1 MKTNTSTT
9 TYNTITILIYMIIDE
24 VREVEME
31 EHIEDD
37 NDEEEEDLSNIPL
50 FESCDEIEET
60 SSIFQ
65 SSVTFLESD
74 SAPQAATSL
83 LLDSDM
89 RQEDLQEED
98 IRDYFQNGCG
108 CLEECHKKFSES
120 YVRTLRSDMLQM
132 TRSEY
137 DLVIMAQL
145 KATTSMGGLTSGNR
159 KRSHDRERDTFFYQ
173 HEGVKVMLLS

>member
-1 MKTNTSTT
+1 
-9 TYNTITILIYMIIDE
+9 MIIDE

-65 SSVTFLESD
+65 SSVTFSESD

-89 RQEDLQEED
+89 RQEDLQEEED

-108 CLEECHKKFSES
+108 CLEVS
-120 YVRTLRSDMLQM
+120 
-132 TRSEY
+132 
-137 DLVIMAQL
+137 
-145 KATTSMGGLTSGNR
+145 
-159 KRSHDRERDTFFYQ
+159 
-173 HEGVKVMLLS
+173 

>member
-1 MKTNTSTT
+1 
-9 TYNTITILIYMIIDE
+9 MIIDE
-24 VREVEME
+24 VRQVEME

-65 SSVTFLESD
+65 SSVTFSESD

-89 RQEDLQEED
+89 RQGADVWRSV
-98 IRDYFQNGCG
+98 IKNSASRT
-108 CLEECHKKFSES
+108 SEHQDQTC
-120 YVRTLRSDMLQM
+120 Y
-132 TRSEY
+132 
-137 DLVIMAQL
+137 
-145 KATTSMGGLTSGNR
+145 K
-159 KRSHDRERDTFFYQ
+159 
-173 HEGVKVMLLS
+173 

>member
-1 MKTNTSTT
+1 
-9 TYNTITILIYMIIDE
+9 MIIDE

-31 EHIEDD
+31 EHIEDN

-50 FESCDEIEET
+50 FESCEDIEET
-60 SSIFQ
+60 SSIFL
-65 SSVTFLESD
+65 SSVTFSESD
-74 SAPQAATSL
+74 SAPQAAASL

-89 RQEDLQEED
+89 RQEDLQEKD

-108 CLEECHKKFSES
+108 CLEECHKNISES
-120 YVRTLRSDMLQM
+120 YVQTLRSDMLQM

-145 KATTSMGGLTSGNR
+145 KATTSMG
-159 KRSHDRERDTFFYQ
+159 D
-173 HEGVKVMLLS
+173 